1 VWDVREAVT
10 AWRHMAQAKHVGK
23 NVLTFPT
30 ALDRVGTVLITGGT
44 GTLGGLLARHLATE
58 HGVRNLLLLSRQ
70 GPDAPGA
77 EQLVAE
83 LAALGADARV
93 VACDAAD
100 RDALAAVIHGIP
112 AQAPLTGV
120 VHAAGVLDDGVF
132 TALTQERLEKVLR
145 AKATAA
151 VNLDELTRHTDLAL
165 FVLYSSVAGTF
176 GAPGQANY
184 SAANAFLDALATRRR
199 AEALPG
205 LSLAWG
211 MWQQAS
217 TMTGALADTDRARA
231 TGAGGAL
238 PTEQGLALFDTA
250 LGRTE
255 AHLVPIP
262 LDLTAVR
269 NADPTA
275 VPALLR
281 GLVSGRI
288 RRAVA
293 QQSVAGQA
301 LAQQLRAVPEAQQ
314 RQILLELVRDSAAT
328 VLGHV
333 SADAVGERQAFK
345 DLGFD
350 SLTAVELRN
359 RLNAA
364 TGLRLPATLVFDYPS
379 PVVLSDY
386 LLSQFSS
393 DFDARPVAPRPVLAT
408 ADDEPIAIVGMSCRY
423 PGGASSPEQLWDLV
437 AEGVDGMSAFPSNRG
452 WPADLTGV
460 SGVVGGFVHDA
471 DGPVRHQPA

>member
-1 VWDVREAVT
+1 
-10 AWRHMAQAKHVGK
+10 
-23 NVLTFPT
+23 
-30 ALDRVGTVLITGGT
+30 
-44 GTLGGLLARHLATE
+44 
-58 HGVRNLLLLSRQ
+58 
-70 GPDAPGA
+70 
-77 EQLVAE
+77 
-83 LAALGADARV
+83 
-93 VACDAAD
+93 
-100 RDALAAVIHGIP
+100 
-112 AQAPLTGV
+112 
-120 VHAAGVLDDGVF
+120 
-132 TALTQERLEKVLR
+132 
-145 AKATAA
+145 
-151 VNLDELTRHTDLAL
+151 
-165 FVLYSSVAGTF
+165 
-176 GAPGQANY
+176 
-184 SAANAFLDALATRRR
+184 
-199 AEALPG
+199 
-205 LSLAWG
+205 

-238 PTEQGLALFDTA
+238 STEQGLALFDTA

-269 NADPTA
+269 NADPAA

-364 TGLRLPATLVFDYPS
+364 TGLRLPATLVFDHPTS
-379 PVVLSDY
+379 EKLVEFLAAE
-386 LLSQFSS
+386 LLPRQEMAVAALLL
-393 DFDARPVAPRPVLAT
+393 DKLQEVEAGLARTADADARTKLVRRLESMLAKYGGDDGAQQSAGPSVVDALDRAT
-408 ADDEPIAIVGMSCRY
+408 DDEMFAFIDRELGD
-423 PGGASSPEQLWDLV
+423 EQ
-437 AEGVDGMSAFPSNRG
+437 P
-452 WPADLTGV
+452 
-460 SGVVGGFVHDA
+460 
-471 DGPVRHQPA
+471 